1 MLKSELRDA
10 ADARIAQTNQ
20 ALSKLSDDVALDVME
35 LFQYYQIGKKY
46 KKDDRFRYDGK
57 LFKVN
62 QEHTSQED
70 WVPGQVS
77 ALYTEIAP
85 PGVIDVWKQP
95 QGAHDAYNTGDKVHF
110 PGENDPVYESLID
123 ANIYSPSAYPAG
135 WKLVN

>member
-10 ADARIAQTNQ
+10 VDARLAKTNQ
-20 ALSKLSDDVALDVME
+20 ALSKLDDIVALNVID
-35 LFQYYQIGKKY
+35 LFQQFQIGKNY
-46 KKDDRFRYDGK
+46 KKDDRFRYNDK

-62 QEHTSQED
+62 QDHISSAE
-70 WVPGQVS
+70 WVPGQVP

-95 QGAHDAYNTGDKVHF
+95 EGVHDAYNTGDKAHF
-110 PGENDPVYESLID
+110 PGENDPIYESLID

-135 WKLVN
+135 WKLVD